1 MSTIASS
8 NATSATI
15 STENTVTNG
24 SGGNNNSY
32 HNEIPFFGGAIVT
45 KFPTKFIDVSDFR
58 LVPDHQEVWTEN
70 AEVSPLA
77 FICEILEYK
86 KDIKDVD
93 SAKFFFDDLASLNN
107 IDNKKMNEII
117 NTNLIK
123 QGIYNKAIKDDD
135 DDNNNSISLPHLPI
149 GTTVNILKGR
159 SAIDKRK
166 DGTVKSECITWLAN
180 IRLPQVSTDILITLT
195 LPVKTFVVNNNND
208 DVDYNNNIDNNN
220 NDNKEDTMKNTT
232 KTNSSNN
239 IQLETNGDETFRFI
253 LKNFNI
259 KNWGLFGCE
268 EENVQQLTDATVNL
282 LKI

>member
-1 MSTIASS
+1 MSTIASN

-15 STENTVTNG
+15 PTENAVTNG
-24 SGGNNNSY
+24 SGGNNNNY

-220 NDNKEDTMKNTT
+220 NDNKEDKMKNTT
-232 KTNSSNN
+232 KTNNSNN

>member
-1 MSTIASS
+1 MSTIASN

-135 DDNNNSISLPHLPI
+135 DNYNSISLPHLPI

-220 NDNKEDTMKNTT
+220 NDNKEDKMKNTT

>member
-1 MSTIASS
+1 MSTIASN

-107 IDNKKMNEII
+107 IDNK
-117 NTNLIK
+117 
-123 QGIYNKAIKDDD
+123 
-135 DDNNNSISLPHLPI
+135 SVFSP
-149 GTTVNILKGR
+149 R
-159 SAIDKRK
+159 
-166 DGTVKSECITWLAN
+166 C
-180 IRLPQVSTDILITLT
+180 
-195 LPVKTFVVNNNND
+195 
-208 DVDYNNNIDNNN
+208 
-220 NDNKEDTMKNTT
+220 
-232 KTNSSNN
+232 
-239 IQLETNGDETFRFI
+239 
-253 LKNFNI
+253 
-259 KNWGLFGCE
+259 GLFP
-268 EENVQQLTDATVNL
+268 TW
-282 LKI
+282 

>member
-1 MSTIASS
+1 MSTIASN

-93 SAKFFFDDLASLNN
+93 SANFFFDDLASLNN

-123 QGIYNKAIKDDD
+123 QGIYNKAIKDD

-220 NDNKEDTMKNTT
+220 NDNKEDKMKNTT

>member
-1 MSTIASS
+1 MSTIASN

-15 STENTVTNG
+15 STENAVTNG

-135 DDNNNSISLPHLPI
+135 DNNNSISLSHLPI

>member
-93 SAKFFFDDLASLNN
+93 SANFFFDDLASLNN

-123 QGIYNKAIKDDD
+123 QGIYNKAIKDD

-220 NDNKEDTMKNTT
+220 NDNKEDKMKNTT

>member
-1 MSTIASS
+1 MSTIASN

-15 STENTVTNG
+15 PTENAVTNG
-24 SGGNNNSY
+24 SGGNNNNY

-117 NTNLIK
+117 VVHVDTKEQLADIMTKN
-123 QGIYNKAIKDDD
+123 
-135 DDNNNSISLPHLPI
+135 LPI
-149 GTTVNILKGR
+149 APFRYITSKISKTDKEKHVAVVMTV
-159 SAIDKRK
+159 
-166 DGTVKSECITWLAN
+166 
-180 IRLPQVSTDILITLT
+180 
-195 LPVKTFVVNNNND
+195 F
-208 DVDYNNNIDNNN
+208 
-220 NDNKEDTMKNTT
+220 M
-232 KTNSSNN
+232 
-239 IQLETNGDETFRFI
+239 
-253 LKNFNI
+253 
-259 KNWGLFGCE
+259 
-268 EENVQQLTDATVNL
+268 
-282 LKI
+282 

>member
-107 IDNKKMNEII
+107 IDNKKVNEII
-117 NTNLIK
+117 KTNLIK

-135 DDNNNSISLPHLPI
+135 DDDNNSISLPHLPI

-220 NDNKEDTMKNTT
+220 NDNKEDKVKNTT
-232 KTNSSNN
+232 KTNNSNN

>member
-1 MSTIASS
+1 MSTIASN

-135 DDNNNSISLPHLPI
+135 DNNNSISLPHLPI

-220 NDNKEDTMKNTT
+220 NDNKEDKMKNTT

>member
-1 MSTIASS
+1 MSTIASN

-135 DDNNNSISLPHLPI
+135 DNNNSISLPHLPI

-220 NDNKEDTMKNTT
+220 NDNKEDKMKNTT
-232 KTNSSNN
+232 KTNSNNN

>member
-1 MSTIASS
+1 MSTIASN

-135 DDNNNSISLPHLPI
+135 DNNNSISLPHLPI

-159 SAIDKRK
+159 SAIDQRK

-195 LPVKTFVVNNNND
+195 LPVKTFVVNDNND

-220 NDNKEDTMKNTT
+220 NDNKEDKMKNTT

>member
-1 MSTIASS
+1 MSTIASN

-123 QGIYNKAIKDDD
+123 QGIYNKAIKDD

>member
-135 DDNNNSISLPHLPI
+135 DNNNSISLPHLPI

-220 NDNKEDTMKNTT
+220 NDNKEDKMKNTT

>member
-1 MSTIASS
+1 MSTIASN

-15 STENTVTNG
+15 STENAVING
-24 SGGNNNSY
+24 GGGNNNNY

-117 NTNLIK
+117 KTNLIK

-220 NDNKEDTMKNTT
+220 NDNKEDKMKNTT
-232 KTNSSNN
+232 KTNNSNN

>member
-1 MSTIASS
+1 MSTIASN

-58 LVPDHQEVWTEN
+58 LVPDHQEVWTED

-135 DDNNNSISLPHLPI
+135 DNNNSISLPHLPI

-159 SAIDKRK
+159 SAIDQRK

-220 NDNKEDTMKNTT
+220 NDNKEDKMKNTT

>member
-1 MSTIASS
+1 MSTIASN
-8 NATSATI
+8 NAMSATI
-15 STENTVTNG
+15 STDNTVTNG

-135 DDNNNSISLPHLPI
+135 DNNNSISLPHLPI

-159 SAIDKRK
+159 SAIDQRK

-220 NDNKEDTMKNTT
+220 NDNKEDKMKNTT

>member
-1 MSTIASS
+1 MSTIASN

-58 LVPDHQEVWTEN
+58 LVPDHQEVWTED

-123 QGIYNKAIKDDD
+123 QGIYNKAIKDD

-195 LPVKTFVVNNNND
+195 LPVKTFVVNDNND

-220 NDNKEDTMKNTT
+220 NDNKEDKMKNTT

>member
-1 MSTIASS
+1 MSTIASN

-135 DDNNNSISLPHLPI
+135 DNNNSISLPHLPI

-195 LPVKTFVVNNNND
+195 LPVKTFVVNDNND

-220 NDNKEDTMKNTT
+220 NDNKEDKMKNTT

>member
-123 QGIYNKAIKDDD
+123 QGIYNKAIKDD

>member
-1 MSTIASS
+1 MSTIASN

-93 SAKFFFDDLASLNN
+93 SANFFFDDLASLNN

-123 QGIYNKAIKDDD
+123 QGIYNKAIKDD

>member
-1 MSTIASS
+1 
-8 NATSATI
+8 
-15 STENTVTNG
+15 
-24 SGGNNNSY
+24 
-32 HNEIPFFGGAIVT
+32 
-45 KFPTKFIDVSDFR
+45 
-58 LVPDHQEVWTEN
+58 
-70 AEVSPLA
+70 
-77 FICEILEYK
+77 
-86 KDIKDVD
+86 
-93 SAKFFFDDLASLNN
+93 
-107 IDNKKMNEII
+107 MNEII

-123 QGIYNKAIKDDD
+123 QGIYNKAIKDD

-195 LPVKTFVVNNNND
+195 LPVKTFVVNDNND

-220 NDNKEDTMKNTT
+220 NDNKEDKMKNTT

>member
-1 MSTIASS
+1 MSTIASN

-135 DDNNNSISLPHLPI
+135 DNNNSISLPHLPI

-195 LPVKTFVVNNNND
+195 LPVKTFVVNNNNY

-220 NDNKEDTMKNTT
+220 NDNKEDKMKNTT